1 MHRKLRAYIDLLRLQ
16 FFFAWPLL
24 FCSGYLLA
32 TSVYG
37 GFSWPALL
45 HVALIGFFGFEAGFV
60 LNDYVDR
67 EYDKFDI
74 EQGKLTKYWRLF
86 GSRPVSEGLI
96 SPANALGLFLVLAII
111 TTVLILALPYPN
123 SLFVLGIMIVCYA
136 LEVFYQVKKR
146 NEHIP
151 VAQLA
156 GRIDFALFPVAGY
169 LCAGSPDITALLYF
183 TFFYPFAIAHLG
195 ANDLID
201 VVNDRARGMNT
212 ITTLYGE
219 RGTAY
224 WIAGFTVANI
234 IMGLLFMTQL
244 GWIGRAG
251 IAIGLVLLTIANI
264 RILTYQTP
272 DACLKVLPLFH
283 VTMLIYAGSIVLNSA
298 F

>member
-37 GFSWPALL
+37 GFSWPALI
-45 HVALIGFFGFEAGFV
+45 HAALIGFFGFEAGLV

-74 EQGKLTKYWRLF
+74 EHDRLTRYWRVF

-96 SPANALGLFLVLAII
+96 SPGNAIGLFFVLVVL
-111 TTVLILALPYPN
+111 TTGLILALPYPN
-123 SLFVLGIMIVCYA
+123 SLFVLGTMIVCYI

-146 NEHIP
+146 NQHIP

-169 LCAGSPDITALLYF
+169 LCAGPPDTTALLYF
-183 TFFYPFAIAHLG
+183 AFFYPFAIAHLG

-201 VVNDRARGMNT
+201 VMNDRERGMNT

-234 IMGLLFMTQL
+234 TMAVLFMTQL

-251 IAIGLVLLTIANI
+251 IVLGLVLLAIANI
-264 RILTYQTP
+264 VILKYQTP

-283 VTMLIYAGSIVLNSA
+283 VTMLVYAGSIVLNSA
-298 F
+298 L